1 MSVEI
6 RHDASGVVVSV
17 SEEKAERLGH
27 GWSAVESTKPASRT
41 SKKSE
46 DK

>member
-1 MSVEI
+1 MSVQVT
-6 RHDASGVVVSV
+6 HVASGVVVSV

-27 GWSAVESTKPASRT
+27 GWSAVEAAKPAPRT

>member
-1 MSVEI
+1 MSVQV
-6 RHDASGVVVSV
+6 RHVGSGVVVSV

-27 GWSAVESTKPASRT
+27 GWSAVEPVKSAPRT

>member
-1 MSVEI
+1 MAVEI
-6 RHDASGVVVSV
+6 RHEASGVVVSV

-27 GWSAVESTKPASRT
+27 GWSAVESSKPAPRT
-41 SKKSE
+41 SRKSE